1 MKKFVVVLSIVL
13 MTFCLGGCSF
23 ISDYTASLASRME
36 SDDDL
41 FVLIETDKSN
51 TLNVNNLNYWY
62 LKDTGVVYVGYY
74 LNLLADETWGAPVI
88 SPNGRYYTYNTET
101 ESVEEILNE

>member
-13 MTFCLGGCSF
+13 MTFCLGDYSF
-23 ISDYTASLASRME
+23 IADYTSSLASRME

-62 LKDTGVVYVGYY
+62 LKDTGVVYSLAGKTP
-74 LNLLADETWGAPVI
+74 NL
-88 SPNGRYYTYNTET
+88 
-101 ESVEEILNE
+101 

>member
-1 MKKFVVVLSIVL
+1 MLSIVL

-23 ISDYTASLASRME
+23 IADYTASLASRLE

-51 TLNVNNLNYWY
+51 TLNVDSLNYWY
-62 LKDTGVVYVGYY
+62 LKDTGVVYVGSY
-74 LNLLADETWGAPVI
+74 LNPLTNESWGI
-88 SPNGRYYTYNTET
+88 KQ
-101 ESVEEILNE
+101 